1 METTADVRECDEEAS
16 GLDIWYWF
24 FEYGKVFFGYAFLMF
39 LWPLVVFWGH
49 LRGRTK
55 TYRFSF
61 CVTVQIVLINTVVLT
76 LGLFHILHRF
86 VVLFLFYGVF
96 VLALI
101 QNLRRYFASADLDKI
116 KGYRLSTARL
126 RVKESVSE
134 IWHGICPTLKE
145 HGLLLAVIV
154 YGMLY
159 FSYGAFQIQS
169 YGYGDLYVHHDW
181 VNGLLEGKIFSGGV
195 YPAAMHCFI
204 YCMNSLL
211 GIRVYSILLFLQ
223 GIHTAVLFFS
233 AYILLREVF
242 YSKYTP
248 VFVIMLFL
256 TLDLVNADQIQSMF
270 RLQITL
276 PQEFC
281 LHTVFLC
288 AFYLI
293 VYLKNTH
300 FTFWKNRLL
309 TCHWD
314 GNLFLFMTSLAVA
327 VMTHF
332 HTTIMV
338 FLVCMSFAV
347 FAWKKILRR
356 EYLVPL
362 TAAALCGCLVAVMP
376 MGAALASGTPW
387 NDSVTWAVNA
397 MNGEESRSLRE
408 EKEAPGKRDEAGE
421 EIPQIERKEIS
432 ITAFIISLFI
442 GGYEK
447 SGYAALYGR
456 GRANWIILF
465 TVIAVLFCWQVH
477 RKLRGGFFNEICTQY
492 PPVILASFLYVL
504 VYEAP
509 MLGLPDLI
517 PEGRFFV
524 PGHMMVLAVTMM
536 PMDVLFSILALF
548 GRECVLK
555 LLSVCSVLG
564 IYGAAL
570 ATGNYRGFLF
580 YELIK
585 YHSSVSVT
593 ESIVDT
599 FPQHSYTIV
608 SPTDEVYSIIGHGW
622 HEELLTF
629 VEKCE
634 GEEYSLPS
642 EYVFVYVE
650 KKPLLYAQCHFLEGP
665 FWLGSE
671 KYMEPYWKTYSRKY
685 PDGGASQSPEI
696 IASEA
701 TQREAG
707 KKIPE
712 YTNPWLMYTQLDSR
726 TVLESKAYAWCQRF
740 LEQYPFEMNVYYEDE
755 DFVCYYFRQD
765 PASLYNLALGM
776 E

>member
-1 METTADVRECDEEAS
+1 M
-16 GLDIWYWF
+16 DIWYWM
-24 FEYGKVFFGYAFLMF
+24 FEYGKVFCGYAFLML
-39 LWPLVVFWGH
+39 LWPLVIFGGY
-49 LRGRTK
+49 LRGKTK

-76 LGLFHILHRF
+76 LGFFHMLHRL
-86 VVLFLFYGVF
+86 VVLLLFYGAF
-96 VLALI
+96 ILALI
-101 QNLRRYFASADLDKI
+101 QNLRRYFASADLEKI
-116 KGYRLSTARL
+116 KGYRLSTVRI

-134 IWHGICPTLKE
+134 IWHGIYLVLRE

-169 YGYGDLYVHHDW
+169 YGSGDLYVHHDW
-181 VNGLLEGKIFSGGV
+181 INGLLEGKIFSGGV

-223 GIHTAVLFFS
+223 GIHTAVLFIS

-293 VYLKNTH
+293 VYLKNTC
-300 FTFWKNRLL
+300 FITKYPAERSSDVFCRIFWKDRLSK
-309 TCHWD
+309 CHWD
-314 GNLFLFMTSLAVA
+314 GNLFLFMTSLSAA

-332 HTTIMV
+332 HTTIML
-338 FLVCMSFAV
+338 FLVCASFAV
-347 FAWKKILRR
+347 FAWKKILCR

-362 TAAALCGCLVAVMP
+362 TAAALCGCLIAGMP
-376 MGAALASGTPW
+376 MGAALALGTPW
-387 NDSVTWAVNA
+387 NGSITWAVNA
-397 MNGEESRSLRE
+397 MDGEESRRLRE
-408 EKEAPGKRDEAGE
+408 EKGATGE
-421 EIPQIERKEIS
+421 ENAAEEEILQIERKEMS
-432 ITAFIISLFI
+432 ITAFIINLFI
-442 GGYEK
+442 KGYDK
-447 SGYAALYGR
+447 SGYAVLYGR
-456 GRANWIILF
+456 VRANWIIFF

-477 RKLRGGFFNEICTQY
+477 RKRRGGVLDEICAQY

-524 PGHMMVLAVTMM
+524 PGHMMVLAVTVM
-536 PMDVLFSILALF
+536 PIDVLFFILELF
-548 GRECVLK
+548 CREGALK
-555 LLSVCSVLG
+555 LVSVFSVLG

-570 ATGNYRGFLF
+570 VTGNYRGFLF
-580 YELIK
+580 YELTR
-585 YHSSVSVT
+585 YHAAVSVT
-593 ESIVDT
+593 ESIVDK
-599 FPQHSYTIV
+599 FPQYSYTIV
-608 SPTDEVYSIIGHGW
+608 SPTDEMYSIIGRGW

-629 VEKCE
+629 VEKSE
-634 GEEYSLPS
+634 GEEYTLPS

-650 KKPLLYAQCHFLEGP
+650 KKPLLYAQRHFLQGP
-665 FWLGSE
+665 SWLGSE

-685 PDGGASQSPEI
+685 PDSGASQSPEI

-701 TQREAG
+701 TQGEAR
-707 KKIPE
+707 KKIPD
-712 YTNPWLMYTQLDSR
+712 YTNPWLMYTQLDSL
-726 TVLESKAYAWCQRF
+726 TILESKTYAWCQHF
-740 LEQYPFEMNVYYEDE
+740 LEQHPFEMNVYYEDE

-765 PASLYNLALGM
+765 LASLYNLALGM
-776 E
+776 K

>member
-1 METTADVRECDEEAS
+1 MDT
-16 GLDIWYWF
+16 WYWI
-24 FEYGKVFFGYAFLMF
+24 FEYGKVFCGYVFLMI
-39 LWPLVVFWGH
+39 LWPSVVFCGH
-49 LRGRTK
+49 LREKTK

-61 CVTVQIVLINTVVLT
+61 CVTVQIVLINTMVLT

-86 VVLFLFYGVF
+86 LVLFLFYGVF
-96 VLALI
+96 ALALV
-101 QNLRRYFASADLDKI
+101 QKLRQHLTSIDLEKL
-116 KGYRLSTARL
+116 KVYRLSTIRI
-126 RVKESVSE
+126 RVKEYVSE
-134 IWHGICPTLKE
+134 IWRRVYPLLRE
-145 HGLLLAVIV
+145 YGLLLAVIV

-159 FSYGAFQIQS
+159 FSYGAFQVRA
-169 YGYGDLYVHHDW
+169 YGYGDLYAHHDW
-181 VNGLLEGKIFSGGV
+181 INGLLEGRIFSGGV

-211 GIRVYSILLFLQ
+211 GIRVYSILLFMQ
-223 GIHTAVLFFS
+223 GIHTAVLFIS
-233 AYILLREVF
+233 VYILLRKIF
-242 YSKYTP
+242 YYKYTP

-293 VYLKNTH
+293 VYLKNTD
-300 FTFWKNRLL
+300 FIFWRDRLSK
-309 TCHWD
+309 CHWD
-314 GNLFLFMTSLAVA
+314 RNLFLFMTSLAAA

-338 FLVCMSFAV
+338 FLICVPFAAFV
-347 FAWKKILRR
+347 WKKILRR
-356 EYLVPL
+356 EYLIPL
-362 TAAALCGCLVAVMP
+362 TAAVLCSCLIAAAP
-376 MGAALASGTPW
+376 IAAALAAGIPW
-387 NDSVTWAVNA
+387 NSSINWAVNA
-397 MNGEESRSLRE
+397 MSGEESRSLRE
-408 EKEAPGKRDEAGE
+408 EKELPKEGE
-421 EIPQIERKEIS
+421 ETEQANPQMERKEIS
-432 ITAFIISLFI
+432 ITAFIINLFI

-456 GRANWIILF
+456 GRGNWIIFF
-465 TVIAVLFCWQVH
+465 TMLAVIYCWQVR
-477 RKLRGGFFNEICTQY
+477 RKLRGGFLNDICSLY
-492 PPVILASFLYVL
+492 PPVILASFVYVL

-536 PMDVLFSILALF
+536 PMDVLFSILELFCRKCILKAVSAL
-548 GRECVLK
+548 
-555 LLSVCSVLG
+555 SVLG
-564 IYGAAL
+564 IYGGAL
-570 ATGNYRGFLF
+570 LMGNYRGFLF
-580 YELIK
+580 YELVK
-585 YHSSVSVT
+585 YSSAVSVT

-599 FPQHSYTIV
+599 FPRHSYTIV
-608 SPTDEVYSIIGHGW
+608 SPTDEIYSIIGQGW

-634 GEEYSLPS
+634 SEEYTLPS

-650 KKPLLYAQCHFLEGP
+650 KRPLLYAQCYFLQGSS
-665 FWLGSE
+665 WLGSE
-671 KYMEPYWKTYSRKY
+671 KYLEPYWNIYSKKY
-685 PDGGASQSPEI
+685 PDGGASQSPEV
-696 IASEA
+696 IASE
-701 TQREAG
+701 TSEKEAG

-712 YTNPWLMYTQLDSR
+712 YTNPWLKYTKLGSR
-726 TVLESKAYAWCQRF
+726 TILESKAYEWCRHF
-740 LEQYPFEMNVYYEDE
+740 SELYPFEMNVYYEDE

-765 PASLYNLALGM
+765 TASLYNLALGM